1 MTSFDLNQLLAVLS
15 VLLAA
20 VVLPATAAVPVLTFV
35 IGLLIRTHI
44 QHPRE

>member
-1 MTSFDLNQLLAVLS
+1 MTTIDLNQLLAVLS

-35 IGLLIRTHI
+35 IGLLIPIHI
-44 QHPRE
+44 WPRRE